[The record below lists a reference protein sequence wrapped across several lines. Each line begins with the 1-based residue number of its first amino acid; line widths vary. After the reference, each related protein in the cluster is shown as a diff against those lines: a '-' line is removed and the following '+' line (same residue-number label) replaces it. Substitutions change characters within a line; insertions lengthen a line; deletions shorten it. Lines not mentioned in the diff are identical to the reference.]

1 MSVGL
6 HLLGSASLGHDGD
19 MTLETSRDTAGS
31 MTGLLPSDLA
41 WSSVLVAPVWP
52 RAHYMNW
59 T

>member
-19 MTLETSRDTAGS
+19 MTLEASRDTAGS

-41 WSSVLVAPVWP
+41 WSSVLVAHVGQG
-52 RAHYMNW
+52 H
-59 T
+59 TT